1 MRPDEAEE
9 TSKGGALK
17 LALLGHAHR
26 NSLATMAVQAATAIG
41 ICFIAPA
48 RERPVYLVW
57 LAIVLILLGAR
68 MAIDRLLGAALAGR
82 FMADRLSLLARA
94 HRLGLLLSAVLWATL
109 ACARIPVEDVATRYA
124 MIIVLS
130 ALAGGA
136 VGVLSPLKWTGRI
149 YVSLMLLPA
158 SLTLL
163 MNRGVDTT
171 LGVLGLIFWVVM
183 LVGHRNNHAL
193 LLDCLRLRDENRE
206 LLEDIARRNHHTG
219 LANQELEIRVRAR
232 TEELERVSEEA
243 QVANRAK
250 SQFLATVSHELR
262 TPLNAIFGEGQLLGR
277 EPLAPPQMARV
288 KVITSASRVMRQ
300 LIDDILDIS
309 QIEAGGLQ
317 LRPNAFSLETF
328 TQDLRELY
336 RPMAEERG
344 LTLVISIQP
353 GMATFRRGD
362 QDRLRQIACNLISN
376 ALKFTRTGG
385 ITVKITGDDQ
395 TLKLSVIDTGIGVDR
410 KDHDAI
416 FQRFVQVDNS
426 STRQV
431 GGIGLGLAICREL
444 SERMGGSLTVMSAL
458 GVGARFD
465 FTAPMP
471 SVISAE
477 TAAEAALEDDWAE
490 AAGDTPTSLLVVDD
504 NPVNRRI
511 LAALVEPFGV
521 TCGFAASGKEAVE
534 AWRRQPWDAIFMD
547 VHMPDMDGL
556 EATRVIRS
564 EEARIGAV
572 RTPIIAVTA
581 SVLNHEIDGYR
592 SAGMD
597 DILPKPI
604 ESAAL
609 AVMLARC
616 VAVA

>member
-1 MRPDEAEE
+1 ML
-9 TSKGGALK
+9 KGGATR

-41 ICFIAPA
+41 VCLIAPGY
-48 RERPVYLVW
+48 ERSSYLVW
-57 LAIVLILLGAR
+57 LAIVLTLLAAR
-68 MAIDRLLGAALAGR
+68 IVIDRLLGAALAGR
-82 FMADRLSLLARA
+82 VLADRLSLLAQA
-94 HRLGLLLSAVLWATL
+94 HSLGLLLSAGLWAGL
-109 ACARIPVEDVATRYA
+109 AAYRIPVEDVATRYA
-124 MIIVLS
+124 IIIVLS

-136 VGVLSPLKWTGRI
+136 VGVLSPLKWTGRA
-149 YVSLMLLPA
+149 YVTLMLVPA
-158 SLTLL
+158 SLAMV
-163 MNRGVDTT
+163 MNSGVDTT
-171 LGVLGLIFWVVM
+171 LGVLGLIFWGVM

-206 LLEDIARRNHHTG
+206 LLADIARRNHNTG
-219 LANQELEIRVRAR
+219 LANQELETRVRAR

-262 TPLNAIFGEGQLLGR
+262 TPLNAILGEGQLLAR
-277 EPLAPPQMARV
+277 EPMTPPQAAGV
-288 KVITSASRVMRQ
+288 KTIKTASRVMKQ

-317 LRPNAFSLETF
+317 LRLNAFSLETF
-328 TQDLRELY
+328 VQDLREMY

-344 LTLVISIQP
+344 LSLVIALEP
-353 GMATFRRGD
+353 GLATYRRGD

-376 ALKFTRTGG
+376 AMKFTRVGG
-385 ITVKITGDDQ
+385 VTVKISGDDQ
-395 TLKLSVIDTGIGVDR
+395 MLKLSVIDTGIGIDR
-410 KDHDAI
+410 KDHEAI

-426 STRQV
+426 STREV

-444 SERMGGSLTVMSAL
+444 AERMGGNLTVMSAK
-458 GVGARFD
+458 GFGARFD
-465 FTAPMP
+465 FTAEIP
-471 SVISAE
+471 SAILTEDPIRLSDE
-477 TAAEAALEDDWAE
+477 SGEPEAGEE
-490 AAGDTPTSLLVVDD
+490 APTSLLVVDD

-521 TCGFAASGKEAVE
+521 TCGFAANGKEAVE
-534 AWRRQPWDAIFMD
+534 AWRSQPWDAIFMD
-547 VHMPDMDGL
+547 VHMPDMDGV

-564 EEARIGAV
+564 EEARIGAI

-581 SVLNHEIDGYR
+581 SVLNHEVDGYR

-604 ESAAL
+604 EGAAL
-609 AVMLARC
+609 ATMLARC
-616 VAVA
+616 VAAAA